1 MTGDMVIFL
10 ISAVVAVFG
19 AVMMISVRNPVVSV
33 LYLILSLV
41 AQAVCYVQ
49 LGALFVGAILVVVYA
64 GAIMVLFLFV
74 IMLLNLR
81 GSEDLGQPSSKVG
94 RFSKY
99 TISILL
105 IMEMIFIV
113 KQMAF
118 PEVVTG
124 ILGTQVETF
133 GSVESVAKLLFT
145 KYMYPFQLT
154 GILLT
159 VAVVGAVVIARR
171 EDNEENLPHND
182 DDAAITDESTA
193 INPPTGG
200 ALK

>member
-19 AVMMISVRNPVVSV
+19 AVMMISVRNPVASV

-105 IMEMIFIV
+105 IMEMVFIV

-124 ILGTQVETF
+124 ILGMPVDNF
-133 GSVESVAKLLFT
+133 GSVESVARLLFT

-154 GILLT
+154 GLLLT

-171 EDNEENLPHND
+171 EDNEENMTKSD
-182 DDAAITDESTA
+182 DTA
-193 INPPTGG
+193 PTNPPTGG

>member
-19 AVMMISVRNPVVSV
+19 AVMMISVRNPVASV

-81 GSEDLGQPSSKVG
+81 GSEDLGQPSSKVS

-105 IMEMIFIV
+105 IMEMVFIV

-124 ILGTQVETF
+124 ILGMPVDNF
-133 GSVESVAKLLFT
+133 GSVESVARLLFT

-154 GILLT
+154 GLLLT

-171 EDNEENLPHND
+171 EDNEENMTKSD
-182 DDAAITDESTA
+182 DTA
-193 INPPTGG
+193 PTNPPTGG
-200 ALK
+200 AQK